1 MKFFI
6 VEILDMLVLALFFIV
21 LNYLKKMENLINIF

>member
-6 VEILDMLVLALFFIV
+6 VEILDMLVLVLFFIV
-21 LNYLKKMENLINIF
+21 LNYLKKNGEC